1 MACAGA
7 GQGSRSSR
15 VGRLVRASSASVG
28 VLAAG
33 TNRTSISVDGMHVNA
48 VASTCRRSGWVLKSR
63 REDEAGQMS
72 EAGGGEGPRSSP
84 STSTPCFPSPPL
96 AARGSKDAANK
107 EGRARAEKASH
118 HRYRDEAKGGSSLL
132 LDAGE
137 DGVGELGGRSL
148 AAQVASDRLALG
160 NGL

>member
-15 VGRLVRASSASVG
+15 VGRLMRASSASVG

-84 STSTPCFPSPPL
+84 PTSTPCFPSPRRPRVQRCGQQ
-96 AARGSKDAANK
+96 RGTSQSR
-107 EGRARAEKASH
+107 ESEPSQIQR
-118 HRYRDEAKGGSSLL
+118 
-132 LDAGE
+132 
-137 DGVGELGGRSL
+137 
-148 AAQVASDRLALG
+148 
-160 NGL
+160 